1 MACLFLVFIDGCS
14 HGAGSVLGSFHTR
27 KFDTTLVNTN
37 SGSIPRPS
45 SNFNLI
51 TMNDL
56 KIKINQLSADKDQL
70 LKDLR
75 RLKKPGTDTISEELA
90 ELHAKVEW
98 HNLFVDYVYDQNKNI
113 YNEACEYA
121 DNNQIKI

>member
-1 MACLFLVFIDGCS
+1 
-14 HGAGSVLGSFHTR
+14 
-27 KFDTTLVNTN
+27 
-37 SGSIPRPS
+37 
-45 SNFNLI
+45 
-51 TMNDL
+51 MNDL

-75 RLKKPGTDTISEELA
+75 RLKKPGTDTTSEELA